1 MTTFTSTDS
10 FKILGM
16 GEPARPRLDRDSKP
30 RLCDGKPTYLVSGV
44 PLKPDGTG
52 MERGISIHCLEPT
65 TLELGRKFRT
75 EGRCFITPYVQ
86 NGWSALSVV
95 AEKIVPDEGLRERP
109 KRED

>member
-1 MTTFTSTDS
+1 MKNFTSTDS

-30 RLCDGKPTYLVSGV
+30 RLCNGKATYQVSAV
-44 PLKPDGTG
+44 PVKPDGG
-52 MERGISIHCLEPT
+52 QERGISIHCLEPV
-65 TLELGRKFRT
+65 TLELGRMYRT
-75 EGRCFITPYVQ
+75 EGCCFITPYVQ

-95 AEKIVPDEGLRERP
+95 ASKIVPDEGLRERP